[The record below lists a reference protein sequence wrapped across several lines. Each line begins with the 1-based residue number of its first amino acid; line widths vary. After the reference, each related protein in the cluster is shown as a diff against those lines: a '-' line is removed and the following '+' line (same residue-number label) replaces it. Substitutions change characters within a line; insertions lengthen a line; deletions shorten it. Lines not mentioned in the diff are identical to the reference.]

1 MATLKQ
7 KYEQLL
13 DIQTKIETL
22 EDQLNKQ
29 IEDLKS
35 EKSKMI
41 REFNAPI
48 KDGIISAIKSF
59 LKEEFEET
67 GERSLDIS
75 DIRIEINTGQ
85 YDDCNDGGNEGE
97 ITYEARELFIDE
109 DSGDLYVGY
118 QDYCGPYDWGT
129 HDEKITAHLWVFER
143 IANYL
148 VSQYGV
154 QYDEPASALVFSGDS
169 DYYQKCLEE
178 QQGK

>member
-22 EDQLNKQ
+22 KEQLNKQ
-29 IEDLKS
+29 IEELES

-48 KDGIISAIKSF
+48 KEGIISAIKSF
-59 LKEEFEET
+59 LKEELKET
-67 GERSLDIS
+67 GESSLDIS

-85 YDDCNDGGNEGE
+85 YDDCNTGGSEGE

-118 QDYCGPYDWGT
+118 QDYCGPYDWGN
-129 HDEKITAHLWVFER
+129 HDETITKRLWVFKR

-148 VSQYGV
+148 ASQYGV
-154 QYDEPASALVFSGDS
+154 QYNGPASSLVFSGDS
-169 DYYQKCLEE
+169 DYYEKCLEE
-178 QQGK
+178 LKS

>member
-22 EDQLNKQ
+22 EEQLNKQ
-29 IEDLKS
+29 IDELKS

-41 REFNAPI
+41 TEFNAPI
-48 KDGIISAIKSF
+48 KEGIISAIKSF
-59 LKEEFEET
+59 LKEELEET
-67 GERSLDIS
+67 GEESLDIS
-75 DIRIEINTGQ
+75 DIGIDIRTGE
-85 YDDCNDGGNEGE
+85 YDDCNNGGSEGE
-97 ITYEARELFIDE
+97 ITYEARELKIDD
-109 DSGDLYVGY
+109 DSDDLIVGY

-129 HDEKITAHLWVFER
+129 HDEKITKRLWVFKR

-148 VSQYGV
+148 ASQYGV

-169 DYYQKCLEE
+169 GYYQKCLEE
-178 QQGK
+178 LKS